1 MVQKTFRLLKDI
13 LLVIASSGLL
23 VLSFPTFDFGIL
35 AWVGLLP
42 LLLAIHNRK
51 PWIGFLLS
59 LICGMLFFIGVF
71 NWILEISKYTLLH
84 HGILAVYLGSYF
96 GFFGFA
102 FCFINKKCGT
112 TPAFLAAPFLWVC
125 LEYIRSNLFFMALPW
140 ALLSHSQYQCP
151 LTMQIASIT
160 GAYGVSFMIVM
171 INSAL
176 ALSILAVTNRPER
189 HKSTASHLPS
199 RRGMI
204 LTLLP
209 ATALMAFA
217 LFYGRSTLS
226 KPINGEEIKISV
238 IQGNI
243 EQKKKWDKKYAGFI
257 METYA
262 QMTRKAAK
270 DKPELIIWPE
280 TATPRAINLDRRIYG
295 QVKHIAM
302 ESDVDLLIGSAHQQ
316 KFEDKGSRKLA
327 YVNSAFLI
335 HPGTGIS
342 KNQQYNKI
350 RLLPFG
356 EYLPMKGTLPWSL
369 IDVPNRGRYRPGK
382 EFTIFK
388 LPDFKF
394 GVTICWEN
402 IFPDLVRQFVKSG
415 AQFIVNMTNEAWFGK
430 TAAPYQF
437 LSMSVFRAV
446 ENRVFVIRCANTG
459 ISCFIDPYGRIVDR
473 LKDKN
478 GRDIFVRGVL
488 NGSVIPLKSDTFY
501 TRYGDW
507 WVWLCISFSIVFII
521 FALFKKG
528 KR

>member
-1 MVQKTFRLLKDI
+1 M
-13 LLVIASSGLL
+13 ASSGLL

-42 LLLAIHNRK
+42 LLLVIHNRG

-59 LICGMLFFIGVF
+59 MICGMLFFMGVF

-96 GFFGFA
+96 GFFGLA
-102 FCFINKKCGT
+102 FCFINKRWGN

-125 LEYIRSNLFFMALPW
+125 LEYIRSNLSFLSLPW
-140 ALLSHSQYQCP
+140 VLLSHSQYQCP

-160 GAYGVSFMIVM
+160 GAYGISFLIVM
-171 INSAL
+171 VNSAL
-176 ALSILAVTNRPER
+176 ALSILAMTSQPGR
-189 HKSTASHLPS
+189 HRYTAYDLPS

-204 LTLLP
+204 LTILP
-209 ATALMAFA
+209 ATALMAFV

-226 KPINGEEIKISV
+226 MPINGKETKVSL

-262 QMTRKAAK
+262 QMTREAAK
-270 DKPELIIWPE
+270 DKPALIIWPE
-280 TATPRAINLDRRIYG
+280 TATPRAINLDRRMYG
-295 QVKHIAM
+295 QVKGIAM
-302 ESDVDLLIGSAHQQ
+302 ESNVDLLIGSAQQQ

-335 HPGTGIS
+335 RPGPNIAR
-342 KNQQYNKI
+342 NQKYDKI

-356 EYLPMKGTLPWSL
+356 EYLPLKGTLPWSL
-369 IDVPNRGRYRPGK
+369 IDVPDRGRYRPGK
-382 EFTIFK
+382 GFTIFK
-388 LPDFKF
+388 LPACRF

-402 IFPDLVRQFVKSG
+402 IFPDLVRQFVKRG
-415 AQFIVNMTNEAWFGK
+415 AQFIVNMTNEAWFGN

-473 LKDKN
+473 LKDEN

-488 NGSVIPLKSDTFY
+488 SGSVIPLKSNTFY

-507 WVWLCISFSIVFII
+507 PVWVCTVFSVVFIL
-521 FALFKKG
+521 FALFKG
-528 KR
+528 SRFNGSGFRGS